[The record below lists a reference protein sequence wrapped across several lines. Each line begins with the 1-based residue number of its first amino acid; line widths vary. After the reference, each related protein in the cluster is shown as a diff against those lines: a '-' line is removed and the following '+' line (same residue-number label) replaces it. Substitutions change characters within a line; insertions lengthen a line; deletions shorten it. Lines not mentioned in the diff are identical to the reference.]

1 MQSLNLECYG
11 IQSITDQELLTID
24 GGHEGIAYQ
33 IGHTAGQ
40 FIVALGA
47 VAAVLPLFLN

>member
-1 MQSLNLECYG
+1 MQSLNFDHCGLEA
-11 IQSITDQELLTID
+11 ITEQELITID
-24 GGHEGIAYQ
+24 GGHEGIAYT

-47 VAAVLPLFLN
+47 CAAVVAILL